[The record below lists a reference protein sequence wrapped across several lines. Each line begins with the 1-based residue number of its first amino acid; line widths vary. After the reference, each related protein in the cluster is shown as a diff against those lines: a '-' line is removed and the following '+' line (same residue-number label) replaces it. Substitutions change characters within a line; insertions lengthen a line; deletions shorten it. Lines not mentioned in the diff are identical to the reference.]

1 LLVISYKFGIFLNF
15 YCFLAHRRSVDI
27 IGEKFEDICDK
38 DQEIFAME
46 KNFEILPEE
55 IQAAITAMKN
65 SNSRFTNIMDFIR
78 MNEKYVSST
87 GTTGTLSRY

>member
-1 LLVISYKFGIFLNF
+1 
-15 YCFLAHRRSVDI
+15 
-27 IGEKFEDICDK
+27 
-38 DQEIFAME
+38 ME

-87 GTTGTLSRY
+87 GTTGT